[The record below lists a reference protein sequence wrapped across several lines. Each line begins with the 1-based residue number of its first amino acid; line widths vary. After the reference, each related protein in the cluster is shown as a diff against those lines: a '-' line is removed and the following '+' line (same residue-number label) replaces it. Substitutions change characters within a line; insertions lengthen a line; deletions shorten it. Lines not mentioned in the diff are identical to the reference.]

1 MTAANNRGP
10 GTGLSGIQHYLTI
23 LPSGIGAT
31 TLSNERSFFIL
42 ILGVNVV
49 ASLMAQMVKNLPA
62 ILETQVQSL
71 SWDDLL
77 GKGMAT
83 HNPLQQSCL
92 ENLMN
97 RGDWWATV
105 HGITR
110 IRHD

>member
-1 MTAANNRGP
+1 MTTANNCGP
-10 GTGLSGIQHYLTI
+10 GTGLSAIQHYLII
-23 LPSGIGAT
+23 LPSVICAT

-97 RGDWWATV
+97 RGAWWATV
-105 HGITR
+105 HGVEKSWT
-110 IRHD
+110 